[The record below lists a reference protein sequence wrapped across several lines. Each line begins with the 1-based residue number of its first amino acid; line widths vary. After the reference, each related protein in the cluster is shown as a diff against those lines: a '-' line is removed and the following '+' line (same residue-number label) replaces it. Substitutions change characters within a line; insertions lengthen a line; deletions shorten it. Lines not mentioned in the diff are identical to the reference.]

1 MERYTFN
8 KSEKLKSRKAIEE
21 LFRVG
26 SSLSSPPFRLIYR
39 KVNKTTSPPFRL
51 DSKKVN
57 QESSPVLMTVAV
69 PKKLIRKAVHRNLLK
84 RRTREAYRLNKSSI
98 CNLAIKKNQH
108 YELLFLYQATEIVDY
123 SIIGNSIQALLFR
136 LAEKIKIHNTGSFTS

>member
-8 KSEKLKSRKAIEE
+8 KREKLKSRKAIEA
-21 LFRVG
+21 LFRSG

-39 KVNKTTSPPFRL
+39 KIEQNTSFPPLLNEREEL
-51 DSKKVN
+51 RGT
-57 QESSPVLMTVAV
+57 SPVLMTVAV

-84 RRTREAYRLNKSSI
+84 RRTREAYRLNKPSF
-98 CNLAIKKNQH
+98 CALATKKKLH

-123 SIIGNSIQALLFR
+123 AIIKNSIQVLLFR
-136 LAEKIKIHNTGSFTS
+136 LTEKMKNA

>member
-1 MERYTFN
+1 MERFTLN

-21 LFRVG
+21 LFRSG

-39 KVNKTTSPPFRL
+39 RIYQDISPSFLQNSEKVSL
-51 DSKKVN
+51 
-57 QESSPVLMTVAV
+57 EISPVLMTVAV

-98 CNLAIKKNQH
+98 CAMAKKKNVH
-108 YELLFLYQATEIVDY
+108 YEFLFLYQATEIVDY
-123 SIIGNSIQALLFR
+123 SIIRNSIQALLYR
-136 LAEKIKIHNTGSFTS
+136 LTEKIQNS